1 MKDDEVRTLKFE
13 EAFAGYRFAQARDGC
28 YPNTEGWYP
37 LLGLPGSFDLNRN
50 AVLFCRLREP
60 FEMDLRRRC
69 LNGVVDKLRI
79 HKSARVNGPDTMRV
93 FASDLINE
101 FEVCRVPLMSEAE
114 FTKFFAAIA
123 TDPEAPEAA

>member
-1 MKDDEVRTLKFE
+1 MQNAEVRTLKFE

-37 LLGLPGSFDLNRN
+37 LLGLPGSLDLNRN
-50 AVLFCRLREP
+50 AVLFCRLQESLDA
-60 FEMDLRRRC
+60 EVRRRC

-101 FEVCRVPLMSEAE
+101 FEVCRVPVMSEAE
-114 FTKFFAAIA
+114 FSEFFAAIA
-123 TDPEAPEAA
+123 TDPEAAEVS